1 MWMHLVTDLKTQE
14 AKTGDHAGQQGRTC
28 SRTHLQPD
36 APAAETLTP
45 PSVVGSTSRAPTQ
58 TVGDWN
64 VVHRLDLTE
73 AGSPAQD
80 SRVHILFKCT
90 KDTYQK
96 KSIFWAM
103 KQENLKVLESYQE
116 HSLTSVD
123 LNQKSIT
130 ESYLEHF

>member
-14 AKTGDHAGQQGRTC
+14 AKTRDHAGQQGRTC

-45 PSVVGSTSRAPTQ
+45 PSVVGSTSRAPSQ

-73 AGSPAQD
+73 AESPAQD